1 MADFTPSASTEAA
14 RDIMVDGQLRP
25 TNVTNALVLDAM
37 RALPRE
43 AFLPARLRNLA
54 YIDDCLKLTPTR
66 AMMTPLALARLIQ
79 LAAPLPG
86 ETALV
91 VGAGPGYGAAVLAA
105 CGVHVTALEQ
115 DETLLELARQA
126 AAQVVS
132 NPPVSWVSGKLA
144 DGVPDRA
151 PYDLILIEGA
161 VRAIPDRIAR
171 QVAQNG
177 RLVTVLAPPRG
188 TGVAVIA
195 EPTTDGLSERRA
207 FDTGAPLL
215 PELLPAAA
223 FAF

>member
-1 MADFTPSASTEAA
+1 MADFTPSSTSEAA
-14 RDIMVDGQLRP
+14 RDVMVDGQLRP
-25 TNVTNALVLDAM
+25 TNVTNQLVLDAM

-43 AFLPARLRNLA
+43 VFLPEALRNLA
-54 YIDDCLKLTPTR
+54 YIDDCLKLTPGR
-66 AMMTPLALARLIQ
+66 AMMTPLTLARLIQ
-79 LAAPLPG
+79 LASPLPG

-91 VGAGPGYGAAVLAA
+91 VGAGAGYGAAVLAA
-105 CGVHVTALEQ
+105 CGVQVTALEQ
-115 DETLLELARQA
+115 DETLLGLSRQA
-126 AAQVVS
+126 AAHVVS
-132 NPPVSWVSGKLA
+132 NPPVTWVTGKLA

-177 RLVTVLAPPRG
+177 RLVTVLWPLRG
-188 TGVAVIA
+188 VGVAVIA
-195 EPTTDGLSERRA
+195 EPSTDGLCERRA
-207 FDTGAPLL
+207 FDAAAPLL